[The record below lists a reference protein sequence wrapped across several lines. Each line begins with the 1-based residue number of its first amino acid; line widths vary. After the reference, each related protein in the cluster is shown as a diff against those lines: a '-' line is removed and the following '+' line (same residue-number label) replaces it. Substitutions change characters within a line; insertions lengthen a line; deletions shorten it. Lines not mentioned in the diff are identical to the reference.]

1 MQIQIKLILMNI
13 LNMKFKEWIDIFTM
27 KDDIK
32 WVKGYE
38 IIKNNLPKISD
49 LLKNVLEKN
58 DEEYLRLLLLYL
70 YNYER
75 WFVIRSS
82 RRIKIK
88 ME

>member
-1 MQIQIKLILMNI
+1 
-13 LNMKFKEWIDIFTM
+13 MKFKEWIDIFTM
-27 KDDIK
+27 KNDIK
-32 WVKGYE
+32 SVKGYE
-38 IIKNNLPKISD
+38 IIKNNLPKIND
-49 LLKNVLEKN
+49 LLKKVLEKN